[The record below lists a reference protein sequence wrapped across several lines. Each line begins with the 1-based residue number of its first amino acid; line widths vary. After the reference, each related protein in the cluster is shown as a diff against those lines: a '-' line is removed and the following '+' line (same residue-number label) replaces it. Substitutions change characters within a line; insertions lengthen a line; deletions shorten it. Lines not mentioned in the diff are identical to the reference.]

1 VKENHVPEYT
11 LPDLPYDYAALEPH
25 YSAQIVE
32 LHHDK
37 HHAAY
42 VKGANATLEALE
54 AARGSGDFAKLFQLE
69 KNLAFHVSGHTLHSL
84 FWKNLSPD
92 GGGNPEGELAAAVD
106 DAFGSFDACKS
117 QLTQA
122 TTSVQGSG
130 WGALSWDL
138 LGGRLVVEQI
148 WDHQDNH
155 AQSTLP
161 LFVIDIWEHAFYLQ
175 YQTDKASY
183 VEAIW
188 NLANWSDVAGRL
200 DRVRGVEL
208 V

>member
-1 VKENHVPEYT
+1 MAEYT
-11 LPDLPYDYAALEPH
+11 LPDLPYDYSALEPH
-25 YSAQIVE
+25 YSARIVE

-42 VKGANATLEALE
+42 VNGANTTVDALA
-54 AARGSGDFAKLFQLE
+54 AARAEGDYAKIFQLE

-92 GGGNPEGELAAAVD
+92 GGGAPEGELAAAID
-106 DAFGSFDACKS
+106 YAFGSFDAFKA

-122 TTSVQGSG
+122 TTTVQGSG
-130 WGALSWDL
+130 WGALSWDM
-138 LGGRLVVEQI
+138 LGKRLVVEQV

-155 AQSTLP
+155 AQSTVP

-183 VEAIW
+183 VSAIW
-188 NLANWSDVAGRL
+188 NLANWEDVAARL
-200 DRVRGVEL
+200 ARVRGVDL